1 MNQFIKIA
9 IIDNSITW
17 RFVLIN
23 LLEKHNDFIVVL
35 SCDDEEVFIN
45 KINDYSIDVLII
57 DFNFSKCF
65 STRYFTSCLS
75 ISLIPVN

>member
-23 LLEKHNDFIVVL
+23 LLENITTL
-35 SCDDEEVFIN
+35 
-45 KINDYSIDVLII
+45 L
-57 DFNFSKCF
+57 
-65 STRYFTSCLS
+65 
-75 ISLIPVN
+75 